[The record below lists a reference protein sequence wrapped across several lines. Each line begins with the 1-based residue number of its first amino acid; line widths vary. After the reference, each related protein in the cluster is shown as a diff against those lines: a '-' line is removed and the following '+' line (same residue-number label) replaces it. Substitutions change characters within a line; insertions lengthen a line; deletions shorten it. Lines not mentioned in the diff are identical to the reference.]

1 MLFLVRKSGKSE
13 SPKVRKMNCIVK
25 VIFCLAVRK
34 VKLVN
39 WNITYGSQVIKQKL
53 INIRN
58 YPLTKKIFPT
68 LPEKPFGPPDFRPL
82 QKILSDFRTSRL
94 SDYLYTMN
102 FSSKLLEDAV
112 AEFAKL
118 PGVGQK
124 TALRLVLHLL
134 NQDKSDV
141 ERFSATISKLRNE
154 IQFCR
159 ICLNI
164 SDHPVC
170 QICASPKRDHTM
182 ICVVEDTRDVMA
194 IENTNQYNGVYH
206 VLGGLISPMDGIGPT
221 DLEVD
226 SLVERLTE
234 NDTKEVIFALSATME
249 GDTTLFYL
257 HKRLK
262 NFDITISTIAR
273 GIAFGGELEYVDEIT
288 LGRSIATRVLYV
300 NSLSK

>member
-1 MLFLVRKSGKSE
+1 
-13 SPKVRKMNCIVK
+13 
-25 VIFCLAVRK
+25 
-34 VKLVN
+34 
-39 WNITYGSQVIKQKL
+39 
-53 INIRN
+53 
-58 YPLTKKIFPT
+58 
-68 LPEKPFGPPDFRPL
+68 
-82 QKILSDFRTSRL
+82 
-94 SDYLYTMN
+94 MN

-134 NQDKSDV
+134 NQDIGDV
-141 ERFSATISKLRNE
+141 EKFSHTISKLRNE

-159 ICLNI
+159 ICMNI

-170 QICASPKRDHTM
+170 QICASPKRDQSL

-194 IENTNQYNGVYH
+194 VENTSQYNGLYH
-206 VLGGLISPMDGIGPT
+206 VLGGLISPMDGIGPS

-226 SLVERLTE
+226 SLVERLKA

-257 HKRLK
+257 DL
-262 NFDITISTIAR
+262 I
-273 GIAFGGELEYVDEIT
+273 
-288 LGRSIATRVLYV
+288 
-300 NSLSK
+300 

>member
-1 MLFLVRKSGKSE
+1 MYSTLLNKIISMPLIKWCCSALFVFST
-13 SPKVRKMNCIVK
+13 IH
-25 VIFCLAVRK
+25 
-34 VKLVN
+34 
-39 WNITYGSQVIKQKL
+39 
-53 INIRN
+53 
-58 YPLTKKIFPT
+58 
-68 LPEKPFGPPDFRPL
+68 
-82 QKILSDFRTSRL
+82 
-94 SDYLYTMN
+94 YLRDMN

-141 ERFSATISKLRNE
+141 EKFSASISKLRNE
-154 IQFCR
+154 IQFCEV
-159 ICLNI
+159 CLNI
-164 SDHPVC
+164 SDHTVC
-170 QICASPKRDHTM
+170 QICASPKRDHSV

-206 VLGGLISPMDGIGPT
+206 VLGGLISPMDGIGPS
-221 DLEVD
+221 DLQVD
-226 SLVERLTE
+226 SLVERLKAGE
-234 NDTKEVIFALSATME
+234 VKEIIFALSATME
-249 GDTTLFYL
+249 GDTTIFYL

-262 NFDITISTIAR
+262 SFEITISTIAR

-288 LGRSIATRVLYV
+288 LGRSITTRVPYT